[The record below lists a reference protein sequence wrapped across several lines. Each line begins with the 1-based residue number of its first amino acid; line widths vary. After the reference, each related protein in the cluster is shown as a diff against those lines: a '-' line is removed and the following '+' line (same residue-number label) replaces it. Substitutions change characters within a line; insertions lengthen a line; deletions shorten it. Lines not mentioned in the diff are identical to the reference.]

1 MYILISYE
9 NNRIKTMEYVSLST
23 AKNDKGVLER
33 NGIISCIF
41 NKTFMSGINEVKE
54 LMLKDGFY
62 STIKLLNK
70 IEDIECGLL

>member
-9 NNRIKTMEYVSLST
+9 GNRIKTMEYTLLST

-41 NKTFMSGINEVKE
+41 NTTFMSGINEVKE
-54 LMLKDGFY
+54 LMLKNDFY
-62 STIKLLNK
+62 STMGLLSL
-70 IEDIECGLL
+70 IEDIENGLL

>member
-9 NNRIKTMEYVSLST
+9 GNRIKTMEYTLLST

-41 NKTFMSGINEVKE
+41 NTTFMSGINEVKE
-54 LMLKDGFY
+54 LMLKDDFY
-62 STIKLLNK
+62 STMGLLSL
-70 IEDIECGLL
+70 IEDIENGLL

>member
-9 NNRIKTMEYVSLST
+9 DNRIKTMEYTLLST

-41 NKTFMSGINEVKE
+41 NTTFMSGINEVKE
-54 LMLKDGFY
+54 LMLKDDFY
-62 STIKLLNK
+62 STMGLLSL
-70 IEDIECGLL
+70 IEDIENGLL